1 MTFDLESVLKLSNTF
16 GNLPPL
22 TEAQKEDRRIFEAKA
37 FDKENFQNACR
48 ELSKKL

>member
-1 MTFDLESVLKLSNTF
+1 MTTDISKYLPPLF

-37 FDKENFQNACR
+37 FDKENYQAACKN
-48 ELSKKL
+48 LAAKL